1 LKYPKHH
8 IFQNGGWRA
17 KIETTPTLKGFVE
30 KSISFLTS
38 LLVILDVRVFV
49 TALDSI
55 LIIADQ

>member
-1 LKYPKHH
+1 M
-8 IFQNGGWRA
+8 

-30 KSISFLTS
+30 NSISFLTS

-49 TALDSI
+49 TVLDSI